1 MSSHGLVWRDVAIVP
16 VVRANCQCEL
26 RKRMP
31 EALTQNLK
39 LIGRYSILRE
49 LRRDRHTV
57 AYLAMDP
64 VLNRELVLKA
74 VQLQPRRGEESAG
87 HERIE
92 QAFMRQAQ
100 AAGRLHHPHIVTV
113 FDAGRVHNIGFL
125 ALERVDGKLLD
136 EAMHDGFRPGV
147 LQAADIAARVA
158 DAIEHAHSRGV
169 PHGHLAP
176 SRIYLQEPDKV
187 PKVMGFG
194 GWIDSGTT
202 GDFELAGTQS
212 MLPYFQN
219 ELGPEARRKDIRA
232 LGALLFLLLT
242 GARPDLNALRGR
254 KSGESPIIAI
264 RPAAPLALAE
274 IAEIALELHGARPF
288 GTAAQ
293 FRNALTTFLWGNR
306 GNQPS
311 SALTI
316 TGMPARV
323 EIVPTA
329 QIRVA
334 TVGVESTRR
343 VSRQAPS
350 RASSPITAAAA
361 ACAIA
366 LIAAFGAAWHG
377 ASGPPSAKS
386 EAQELLMQP
395 VVSDS
400 ATPVA
405 TRGQDSA
412 AADVRTE
419 PAPQSSNT
427 RANASRATKA
437 AVPGGEKG
445 LVVFAV
451 APWGEVFVNGARE
464 GTTPPLAQLQLPAGR
479 HTIELRNGQR
489 QPYVAQID
497 VAPGRPLRI
506 SHLFQ

>member
-1 MSSHGLVWRDVAIVP
+1 MA
-16 VVRANCQCEL
+16 
-26 RKRMP
+26 

-57 AYLAMDP
+57 AYLALDP

-74 VQLQPRRGEESAG
+74 VQLQPRRDEEAAG

-113 FDAGRVHNIGFL
+113 FDAGRVHNIGYL

-136 EAMHDGFRPGV
+136 EAMHDGFQPGV

-158 DAIEHAHSRGV
+158 DAVEHAHARGV

-176 SRIYLQEPDKV
+176 SRIYLQGVDKL

-194 GWIDSGTT
+194 GWIDSGAT
-202 GDFELAGTQS
+202 GDFELTGTQS
-212 MLPYFQN
+212 MLPYFGN

-242 GARPDLNALRGR
+242 GTRPDLNALRAR
-254 KSGESPIIAI
+254 KSGESPIIEI

-274 IAEIALELHGARPF
+274 IAENALELHGARPF

-306 GNQPS
+306 GAQPS

-323 EIVPTA
+323 EIMPPKS
-329 QIRVA
+329 RVA
-334 TVGVESTRR
+334 TVGMQSTMRGKR
-343 VSRQAPS
+343 PPPS
-350 RASSPITAAAA
+350 RWGHHVALGSV

-366 LIAAFGAAWHG
+366 LIAAFGSAWRGTGESAASPSPTP
-377 ASGPPSAKS
+377 AAQPSA
-386 EAQELLMQP
+386 LP
-395 VVSDS
+395 IDS
-400 ATPVA
+400 PATVA
-405 TRGQDSA
+405 
-412 AADVRTE
+412 E
-419 PAPQSSNT
+419 PAPDPSVRVESAPAP
-427 RANASRATKA
+427 RASTPRTPKTSA
-437 AVPGGEKG
+437 AQPEQG
-445 LVVFAV
+445 LVTFAV
-451 APWGEVFVNGARE
+451 APWGEVFVNGTRR
-464 GTTPPLAQLQLPAGR
+464 GTTPPLAQLKLPAGR

-489 QPYVAQID
+489 QPYVAQVD
-497 VAPGRPLRI
+497 VAPERPLRI

>member
-1 MSSHGLVWRDVAIVP
+1 
-16 VVRANCQCEL
+16 
-26 RKRMP
+26 MP

-74 VQLQPRRGEESAG
+74 VQLQARRGEESAG

-92 QAFMRQAQ
+92 QAFTRQAQ

-136 EAMHDGFRPGV
+136 EALHDGFHPGV

-158 DAIEHAHSRGV
+158 DAVEHAHARGV

-194 GWIDSGTT
+194 GWIDSGAT
-202 GDFELAGTQS
+202 GDFELAGTQA

-242 GARPDLNALRGR
+242 GTRPDLHALRAR
-254 KSGESPIIAI
+254 KGGESPIIEI

-274 IAEIALELHGARPF
+274 IAENALELHGARPF

-306 GNQPS
+306 GNQPPN
-311 SALTI
+311 ALTI
-316 TGMPARV
+316 TGMPAQIA
-323 EIVPTA
+323 IVPTA
-329 QIRVA
+329 QMRVA
-334 TVGVESTRR
+334 TVGVQTTMRINRR
-343 VSRQAPS
+343 PPR
-350 RASSPITAAAA
+350 SSNHVALGAA

-366 LIAAFGAAWHG
+366 LIAAFGAAWR
-377 ASGPPSAKS
+377 
-386 EAQELLMQP
+386 
-395 VVSDS
+395 DS
-400 ATPVA
+400 ARQSARDVVA
-405 TRGQDSA
+405 ASSA
-412 AADVRTE
+412 SR
-419 PAPQSSNT
+419 APQSEPSGEGAPVAASENSAPASGL
-427 RANASRATKA
+427 RAEPAAQSVPRGNMLRPAKASA
-437 AVPGGEKG
+437 PGNEKG
-445 LVVFAV
+445 IVVFAV
-451 APWGEVFVNGARE
+451 APWAEVFVNGART
-464 GTTPPLAQLQLPAGR
+464 GTTPPLAQLQLPSGR

-489 QPYVAQID
+489 QPYVTEVD
-497 VAPGRPLRI
+497 VEPGRPLRI

>member
-1 MSSHGLVWRDVAIVP
+1 
-16 VVRANCQCEL
+16 
-26 RKRMP
+26 MP

-74 VQLQPRRGEESAG
+74 VQVQPRRGEESAG

-113 FDAGRVHNIGFL
+113 FDAGRVHNVGYL

-136 EAMHDGFRPGV
+136 EAIHDGFRPGV

-158 DAIEHAHSRGV
+158 DAVEHAHSRGV

-202 GDFELAGTQS
+202 GDFELAGTQA

-242 GARPDLNALRGR
+242 GTRPDLNALRAR
-254 KSGESPIIAI
+254 KSGESPIIEI

-274 IAEIALELHGARPF
+274 IAENALELHGARPF

-306 GNQPS
+306 GGKSS

-323 EIVPTA
+323 EIVPTV
-329 QIRVA
+329 QIRFP
-334 TVGVESTRR
+334 TDGVQPTPRINR
-343 VSRQAPS
+343 PPPS
-350 RASSPITAAAA
+350 RSSNHIALAAA

-366 LIAAFGAAWHG
+366 LIAAFGAVWRG
-377 ASGPPSAKS
+377 AGAPPASLSPASASQIPPSQAASPDTAALTAASAPDPSAS
-386 EAQELLMQP
+386 ESVQRPETNSQRPNL
-395 VVSDS
+395 
-400 ATPVA
+400 
-405 TRGQDSA
+405 RG
-412 AADVRTE
+412 
-419 PAPQSSNT
+419 NT
-427 RANASRATKA
+427 SRATKA
-437 AVPGGEKG
+437 TPSATEKG

-451 APWGEVFVNGARE
+451 APWGEVFVNGQSE
-464 GTTPPLAQLQLPAGR
+464 GTTPPLAQLRLPAGR
-479 HTIELRNGQR
+479 YTIELRNGQR
-489 QPYVAQID
+489 QPYVAQVD

>member
-1 MSSHGLVWRDVAIVP
+1 
-16 VVRANCQCEL
+16 
-26 RKRMP
+26 MP
-31 EALTQNLK
+31 QALTQNLK

-158 DAIEHAHSRGV
+158 DAVEHAHSRGV

-176 SRIYLQEPDKV
+176 SRIYLQEPEKV

-194 GWIDSGTT
+194 GWIDSGAT

-242 GARPDLNALRGR
+242 HTRPDLNALRAR
-254 KSGESPIIAI
+254 KGGESPIIEI

-274 IAEIALELHGARPF
+274 IAESALELHGARPF

-311 SALTI
+311 SAATI

-329 QIRVA
+329 QRRVA
-334 TVGVESTRR
+334 TSVQSSVRG
-343 VSRQAPS
+343 AKPPA
-350 RASSPITAAAA
+350 RAGNHMALAAAA
-361 ACAIA
+361 GAIA
-366 LIAAFGAAWHG
+366 LIAAFGTAWRDTG
-377 ASGPPSAKS
+377 RPTAIAPIANALTSNPDSQAQSEGPVSANGSPSLPENARTES
-386 EAQELLMQP
+386 QL
-395 VVSDS
+395 
-400 ATPVA
+400 ATP
-405 TRGQDSA
+405 RG
-412 AADVRTE
+412 
-419 PAPQSSNT
+419 
-427 RANASRATKA
+427 
-437 AVPGGEKG
+437 
-445 LVVFAV
+445 
-451 APWGEVFVNGARE
+451 
-464 GTTPPLAQLQLPAGR
+464 
-479 HTIELRNGQR
+479 
-489 QPYVAQID
+489 
-497 VAPGRPLRI
+497 
-506 SHLFQ
+506 

>member
-1 MSSHGLVWRDVAIVP
+1 M
-16 VVRANCQCEL
+16 
-26 RKRMP
+26 MP

-125 ALERVDGKLLD
+125 ALERVAGKLLD

-158 DAIEHAHSRGV
+158 DAVEHAHSRGV

-176 SRIYLQEPDKV
+176 SRIYLQEPEKA

-194 GWIDSGTT
+194 GWIDSGAT

-242 GARPDLNALRGR
+242 GTRPDLNALRAR
-254 KSGESPIIAI
+254 KGGESPIIGI

-274 IAEIALELHGARPF
+274 IAENALELHGARPF

-311 SALTI
+311 SAVTI

-329 QIRVA
+329 QRRVA
-334 TVGVESTRR
+334 TVGIQPAMRITKPPP
-343 VSRQAPS
+343 A
-350 RASSPITAAAA
+350 RAGSHMALAAA

-366 LIAAFGAAWHG
+366 LIAAFGAAWRDTGRHP
-377 ASGPPSAKS
+377 AGPPMANVLTPNPDSQGQSSKGPAANENSTSS
-386 EAQELLMQP
+386 ETL
-395 VVSDS
+395 
-400 ATPVA
+400 
-405 TRGQDSA
+405 
-412 AADVRTE
+412 RTE
-419 PAPQSSNT
+419 SSQPALPRGSMLRRAKTAPAP
-427 RANASRATKA
+427 
-437 AVPGGEKG
+437 EKG

-451 APWGEVFVNGARE
+451 APWGEVFVNGARK
-464 GTTPPLAQLQLPAGR
+464 GTTPPLAQLQLPTGR

-497 VAPGRPLRI
+497 VEPGRPLRI

>member
-1 MSSHGLVWRDVAIVP
+1 MA
-16 VVRANCQCEL
+16 
-26 RKRMP
+26 

-57 AYLAMDP
+57 AYLALDP

-74 VQLQPRRGEESAG
+74 VQLQPRRGEEASG
-87 HERIE
+87 LERIE

-113 FDAGRVHNIGFL
+113 FDAGRVHNVGYL

-136 EAMHDGFRPGV
+136 EAMQEGFRPGV

-158 DAIEHAHSRGV
+158 DAVEHAHSRGV
-169 PHGHLAP
+169 PHGHLSP
-176 SRIYLQEPDKV
+176 SRIYLQGTEKL

-202 GDFELAGTQS
+202 GDFELAGTQA

-219 ELGPEARRKDIRA
+219 ELGLEARRKDIRA

-242 GARPDLNALRGR
+242 GTRPDLHALRAR
-254 KSGESPIIAI
+254 KSGESPIIEM

-274 IAEIALELHGARPF
+274 IAENALELHGARAF

-306 GNQPS
+306 GAQPS

-323 EIVPTA
+323 EIMPPKS
-329 QIRVA
+329 IRVA
-334 TVGVESTRR
+334 TVGMQSTMRADR
-343 VSRQAPS
+343 PPPS
-350 RASSPITAAAA
+350 RWLNHAALGSA

-366 LIAAFGAAWHG
+366 LIAAFGAASRG
-377 ASGPPSAKS
+377 GPAAPPSSAAI
-386 EAQELLMQP
+386 AQQITTQP
-395 VVSDS
+395 
-400 ATPVA
+400 AALTA
-405 TRGQDSA
+405 DSA
-412 AADVRTE
+412 APLAQNSAASAGASQE
-419 PAPQSSNT
+419 AASQAPAPRT
-427 RANASRATKA
+427 TASRTAKVA
-437 AVPGGEKG
+437 AAQPQSG
-445 LVVFAV
+445 VVMFAV
-451 APWGEVFVNGARE
+451 APWGEVFVDGARQ
-464 GTTPPLAQLQLPAGR
+464 GTTPPLTQLTLPAGR

-497 VAPGRPLRI
+497 VAPERPLRI

>member
-1 MSSHGLVWRDVAIVP
+1 
-16 VVRANCQCEL
+16 
-26 RKRMP
+26 MP

-113 FDAGRVHNIGFL
+113 FDAGRVHNIGYL

-136 EAMHDGFRPGV
+136 EAIHDGFRPGV

-158 DAIEHAHSRGV
+158 DAVEHAHSRGV

-176 SRIYLQEPDKV
+176 SRIYLQEPDKL

-194 GWIDSGTT
+194 GWIDSGAT
-202 GDFELAGTQS
+202 GDFELTGTQA

-219 ELGPEARRKDIRA
+219 ELAPEARRKDIRA

-242 GARPDLNALRGR
+242 GARPDLNALRAR
-254 KSGESPIIAI
+254 KGGESPIIEI

-274 IAEIALELHGARPF
+274 IAENALELHGARAF

-329 QIRVA
+329 QLRVA
-334 TVGVESTRR
+334 TVGMQSTMRINR
-343 VSRQAPS
+343 APP
-350 RASSPITAAAA
+350 RSSNHVALAAA

-366 LIAAFGAAWHG
+366 LIAAFGAAWRDTGRHP
-377 ASGPPSAKS
+377 AAPVANAPAPSAPSQAESTPPATLPVPAS
-386 EAQELLMQP
+386 ENASAT
-395 VVSDS
+395 SDS
-400 ATPVA
+400 TPQTESSSQPA
-405 TRGQDSA
+405 SPRGNML
-412 AADVRTE
+412 R
-419 PAPQSSNT
+419 PAKT
-427 RANASRATKA
+427 T
-437 AVPGGEKG
+437 PGAIEKG
-445 LVVFAV
+445 VVVFAV
-451 APWGEVFVNGARE
+451 APWGEVFVNGARK
-464 GTTPPLAQLQLPAGR
+464 GTTPPLAQLQLPPGR

-489 QPYVAQID
+489 QPYVTEVD
-497 VAPGRPLRI
+497 VEPGRPLRI

>member
-1 MSSHGLVWRDVAIVP
+1 
-16 VVRANCQCEL
+16 
-26 RKRMP
+26 MP

-39 LIGRYSILRE
+39 LIGRYSITRE

-100 AAGRLHHPHIVTV
+100 AAGRLHHPNIVTV
-113 FDAGRVHNIGFL
+113 FDAGRVHNIGYL

-158 DAIEHAHSRGV
+158 DAVEHAHSRGV

-202 GDFELAGTQS
+202 GDFELTGTHS

-219 ELGPEARRKDIRA
+219 ELGAEARRKDIRA

-242 GARPDLNALRGR
+242 GTRPDLNALRAR
-254 KSGESPIIAI
+254 KGGESPIIEI

-274 IAEIALELHGARPF
+274 IAENALELHGARPF

-306 GNQPS
+306 GNQLP

-329 QIRVA
+329 QLRIA
-334 TVGVESTRR
+334 TVGIHSTMRINR
-343 VSRQAPS
+343 PAPA
-350 RASSPITAAAA
+350 RAGSHMALAAG

-366 LIAAFGAAWHG
+366 LIAAFGAVWRDSGRTAAAPAAATPP
-377 ASGPPSAKS
+377 ASAPASESASVSNTPSGSSSPSAEPVQPPEVS
-386 EAQELLMQP
+386 AQAPNPRGNMLRP
-395 VVSDS
+395 
-400 ATPVA
+400 AKAVA
-405 TRGQDSA
+405 S
-412 AADVRTE
+412 
-419 PAPQSSNT
+419 
-427 RANASRATKA
+427 
-437 AVPGGEKG
+437 EKG
-445 LVVFAV
+445 VVVFAV
-451 APWGEVFVNGARE
+451 TPWGEVFVNGARK
-464 GTTPPLAQLQLPAGR
+464 GTTPPLAKLQLPTGR

-489 QPYVAQID
+489 QPYITQID
-497 VAPGRPLRI
+497 VEAGVPLRI

>member
-1 MSSHGLVWRDVAIVP
+1 MA
-16 VVRANCQCEL
+16 
-26 RKRMP
+26 

-74 VQLQPRRGEESAG
+74 VQLHPRRGEESAG

-100 AAGRLHHPHIVTV
+100 AAGRLHHPNIVTV
-113 FDAGRVHNIGFL
+113 FDAGRVHNVGYL

-136 EAMHDGFRPGV
+136 DAIHDGFRPGM
-147 LQAADIAARVA
+147 LQAADIVARVA
-158 DAIEHAHSRGV
+158 DAVEHAHSRGV

-194 GWIDSGTT
+194 GWIDSGAT
-202 GDFELAGTQS
+202 GDFELAGTQA

-219 ELGPEARRKDIRA
+219 ELGAEARRKDIRA

-242 GARPDLNALRGR
+242 GVRPDMNALRSR
-254 KSGESPIIAI
+254 KGGESPIIEM

-274 IAEIALELHGARPF
+274 IAENALELHGARAF

-293 FRNALTTFLWGNR
+293 LRNALTTFLWGNR
-306 GNQPS
+306 GNQPP

-323 EIVPTA
+323 EIVPAA
-329 QIRVA
+329 QRRA
-334 TVGVESTRR
+334 PTVGMQPTMRI
-343 VSRQAPS
+343 S
-350 RASSPITAAAA
+350 RASPRSSNHVALAA

-366 LIAAFGAAWHG
+366 LIAAFGAAWRDTDRPSRPS
-377 ASGPPSAKS
+377 AAMSPPSVTTAPTQHES
-386 EAQELLMQP
+386 QAQG
-395 VVSDS
+395 DS
-400 ATPVA
+400 
-405 TRGQDSA
+405 SA
-412 AADVRTE
+412 PGSDVRTE
-419 PAPQSSNT
+419 PLP
-427 RANASRATKA
+427 ASTSPRGNMLRPAKSATPESA
-437 AVPGGEKG
+437 KG
-445 LVVFAV
+445 VVIFAV
-451 APWGEVFVNGARE
+451 TPWADVFVNGART
-464 GTTPPLAQLQLPAGR
+464 GTTPPLAQLQLPIGK

-489 QPYVAQID
+489 QPFVAEVD
-497 VAPGRPLRI
+497 VEPGRPLRI
-506 SHLFQ
+506 SHLFK

>member
-1 MSSHGLVWRDVAIVP
+1 
-16 VVRANCQCEL
+16 
-26 RKRMP
+26 MP
-31 EALTQNLK
+31 EALTHNLK

-57 AYLAMDP
+57 AYLALDP

-87 HERIE
+87 HERID

-113 FDAGRVHNIGFL
+113 FDAGRVHNIGYL

-136 EAMHDGFRPGV
+136 DAMQEGFRPGA

-158 DAIEHAHSRGV
+158 DAVEHAHSRGV

-194 GWIDSGTT
+194 GWIDSGAT
-202 GDFELAGTQS
+202 GDFELAGTEA

-219 ELGPEARRKDIRA
+219 ELAPAARRKDIRA

-242 GARPDLNALRGR
+242 GTRPDLNALRAR
-254 KSGESPIIAI
+254 KGGESPIIEI

-274 IAEIALELHGARPF
+274 IAENALELNGARAF
-288 GTAAQ
+288 STAAQ

-306 GNQPS
+306 GDQPAR
-311 SALTI
+311 ALTI

-323 EIVPTA
+323 EITPPRS
-329 QIRVA
+329 IRVA
-334 TVGVESTRR
+334 TVGMQSAMSE
-343 VSRQAPS
+343 RQAKPS
-350 RASSPITAAAA
+350 GWRTQAALIAA

-366 LIAAFGAAWHG
+366 LIAAFGAAVRGPGVAATAPATPSNAAQTSIAPSHDVAAG
-377 ASGPPSAKS
+377 ASTLLDSSAPT
-386 EAQELLMQP
+386 A
-395 VVSDS
+395 VNS
-400 ATPVA
+400 ATTPRSNM
-405 TRGQDSA
+405 TRTSKASA
-412 AADVRTE
+412 AMV
-419 PAPQSSNT
+419 
-427 RANASRATKA
+427 
-437 AVPGGEKG
+437 EKG

-451 APWGEVFVNGARE
+451 APWGEVYVNGARR
-464 GTTPPLAQLQLPAGR
+464 GTTPPLAQLTLPAGR

-489 QPYVAQID
+489 QPYVAQVD
-497 VAPGRPLRI
+497 VAPERPLRI

>member
-1 MSSHGLVWRDVAIVP
+1 
-16 VVRANCQCEL
+16 
-26 RKRMP
+26 MP

-57 AYLAMDP
+57 AYLALDP

-74 VQLQPRRGEESAG
+74 VQLQPRRDEEAAG

-113 FDAGRVHNIGFL
+113 FDAGRVHNIGYL

-158 DAIEHAHSRGV
+158 DAVEHAHSRGV

-176 SRIYLQEPDKV
+176 SRIYLQGADRL

-194 GWIDSGTT
+194 GWIDSGAT
-202 GDFELAGTQS
+202 GDFELTGTQV

-242 GARPDLNALRGR
+242 GTRPDLNALRAR
-254 KSGESPIIAI
+254 KGGDSPIIEI
-264 RPAAPLALAE
+264 RPSAPLALAE
-274 IAEIALELHGARPF
+274 IAENALELHGARPF

-293 FRNALTTFLWGNR
+293 FRNALTTLLWGNR
-306 GNQPS
+306 GAQTS

-323 EIVPTA
+323 EIAPPKSL
-329 QIRVA
+329 RVA
-334 TVGVESTRR
+334 TVGMQSTMQIKR
-343 VSRQAPS
+343 PK
-350 RASSPITAAAA
+350 ASKWGSHAALGGA
-361 ACAIA
+361 ACAMA
-366 LIAAFGAAWHG
+366 LIAAFSAASRGPGGAAPSG
-377 ASGPPSAKS
+377 SMPTRTSVVQPAEAAESVASAS
-386 EAQELLMQP
+386 
-395 VVSDS
+395 
-400 ATPVA
+400 T
-405 TRGQDSA
+405 TQDSPSPA
-412 AADVRTE
+412 ATSERAQPTSQPTTPRASTPRTSKT
-419 PAPQSSNT
+419 PAAE
-427 RANASRATKA
+427 RD
-437 AVPGGEKG
+437 KG
-445 LVVFAV
+445 LVIFAV
-451 APWGEVFVNGARE
+451 APWGEVYVDGARQ
-464 GTTPPLAQLQLPAGR
+464 GTTPPLAQLRLPAGR

-489 QPYVAQID
+489 QPYVAQVD
-497 VAPGRPLRI
+497 VVPERPLRI
-506 SHLFQ
+506 SHLFK

>member
-1 MSSHGLVWRDVAIVP
+1 
-16 VVRANCQCEL
+16 
-26 RKRMP
+26 MP

-57 AYLAMDP
+57 AYAALDP

-100 AAGRLHHPHIVTV
+100 AAGRLHHPNIVTV
-113 FDAGRVHNIGFL
+113 FDAGRVHNVGYL

-136 EAMHDGFRPGV
+136 EALQDGFTPGV

-158 DAIEHAHSRGV
+158 DAVEHAHSRGV

-212 MLPYFQN
+212 MLPYFRN
-219 ELGPEARRKDIRA
+219 ELGAEARRKDIRA

-242 GARPDLNALRGR
+242 GTRPDLNALRAR
-254 KSGESPIIAI
+254 KSGESPIIEI

-274 IAEIALELHGARPF
+274 IAENALELHGARPF

-293 FRNALTTFLWGNR
+293 LRNALTTFLWGNR
-306 GNQPS
+306 GNHPP

-323 EIVPTA
+323 EIVPTV
-329 QIRVA
+329 QRSVA
-334 TVGVESTRR
+334 TVGMLSTMRITKP
-343 VSRQAPS
+343 APARS
-350 RASSPITAAAA
+350 GSHVALAAAA
-361 ACAIA
+361 AAVA
-366 LIAAFGAAWHG
+366 LIAAFGAAWRDAG
-377 ASGPPSAKS
+377 RGPVTATAANATASGA
-386 EAQELLMQP
+386 A
-395 VVSDS
+395 
-400 ATPVA
+400 
-405 TRGQDSA
+405 GQSQAVSA
-412 AADVRTE
+412 ASALLGSAANPGSPSDPTQRIE
-419 PAPQSSNT
+419 PSSQSTSSRGNMLRPAKAT
-427 RANASRATKA
+427 SAS
-437 AVPGGEKG
+437 EKG
-445 LVVFAV
+445 VVVFAV

-479 HTIELRNGQR
+479 HTIEVRNGQR
-489 QPYVAQID
+489 QPYVTQ
-497 VAPGRPLRI
+497 VEVSPGRPLRI
-506 SHLFQ
+506 SHLFE

>member
-1 MSSHGLVWRDVAIVP
+1 
-16 VVRANCQCEL
+16 
-26 RKRMP
+26 MP

-113 FDAGRVHNIGFL
+113 FDAGRVHNIGYL

-136 EAMHDGFRPGV
+136 EALHDGFHPGV
-147 LQAADIAARVA
+147 LQAADITARVA
-158 DAIEHAHSRGV
+158 DAVEHAHSRGV

-176 SRIYLQEPDKV
+176 SRIYLQDPDKV

-194 GWIDSGTT
+194 GWIDSGAT
-202 GDFELAGTQS
+202 GDFELSGTQA

-219 ELGPEARRKDIRA
+219 ELGAEARRKDIRA

-242 GARPDLNALRGR
+242 GTRPDLNALRAR
-254 KSGESPIIAI
+254 KGGESPIIEL

-274 IAEIALELHGARPF
+274 IAENALELHGARPF

-306 GNQPS
+306 GNQLS
-311 SALTI
+311 NALTI
-316 TGMPARV
+316 TGMPAQV
-323 EIVPTA
+323 AIVPTV
-329 QIRVA
+329 QMYVP
-334 TVGVESTRR
+334 TVGTQSTVRMNR
-343 VSRQAPS
+343 PPAR
-350 RASSPITAAAA
+350 SSNHVALGAA

-366 LIAAFGAAWHG
+366 LIAAFGAVWRDSGRQPARELAG
-377 ASGPPSAKS
+377 ASRTSPAS
-386 EAQELLMQP
+386 QP
-395 VVSDS
+395 E
-400 ATPVA
+400 
-405 TRGQDSA
+405 SA
-412 AADVRTE
+412 AEGAPMAASENASPASTLRTE
-419 PAPQSSNT
+419 PSPQS
-427 RANASRATKA
+427 ASPRGNMLRPSKA
-437 AVPGGEKG
+437 AVPTNTKG
-445 LVVFAV
+445 VVVFAV
-451 APWGEVFVNGARE
+451 APWAEVFVNGART
-464 GTTPPLAQLQLPAGR
+464 GTTPPLAQLQLPTGR

-489 QPYVAQID
+489 QPYITEVD
-497 VAPGRPLRI
+497 VEPGRPLRI

>member
-1 MSSHGLVWRDVAIVP
+1 
-16 VVRANCQCEL
+16 
-26 RKRMP
+26 MP

-74 VQLQPRRGEESAG
+74 VQLQARRGEESAG

-136 EAMHDGFRPGV
+136 EALHEGFRPGV

-158 DAIEHAHSRGV
+158 DAVEHAHARGV

-194 GWIDSGTT
+194 GWIDSGAT
-202 GDFELAGTQS
+202 GDFELAGTQA

-242 GARPDLNALRGR
+242 GTRPDLHALRAR
-254 KSGESPIIAI
+254 KSGESPIIEI

-274 IAEIALELHGARPF
+274 IAENALELHGARPF

-306 GNQPS
+306 GNQPP

-316 TGMPARV
+316 TGMPAQIA
-323 EIVPTA
+323 IVPTA
-329 QIRVA
+329 QTRVA
-334 TVGVESTRR
+334 TVGIQTTMPIDRR
-343 VSRQAPS
+343 APRS
-350 RASSPITAAAA
+350 NHHVALGAA

-366 LIAAFGAAWHG
+366 LIAAFGAWRDG
-377 ASGPPSAKS
+377 ARQPVREAATALSPSPDAQSSSEGAPMAASESAAPPS
-386 EAQELLMQP
+386 
-395 VVSDS
+395 
-400 ATPVA
+400 
-405 TRGQDSA
+405 G
-412 AADVRTE
+412 
-419 PAPQSSNT
+419 
-427 RANASRATKA
+427 SRADPTAPSVSPRGNMFRPAKA
-437 AVPGGEKG
+437 SAPGTEKG

-451 APWGEVFVNGARE
+451 APWAEVFVNGART
-464 GTTPPLAQLQLPAGR
+464 GTTPPLAQLQLPTGR

-489 QPYVAQID
+489 QPYVTE
-497 VAPGRPLRI
+497 VEVEPGRPLRI

>member
-1 MSSHGLVWRDVAIVP
+1 MA
-16 VVRANCQCEL
+16 
-26 RKRMP
+26 

-57 AYLAMDP
+57 AYLALDP

-74 VQLQPRRGEESAG
+74 VQLQPRRDEEAAG

-113 FDAGRVHNIGFL
+113 FDAGRIHNIGYL

-136 EAMHDGFRPGV
+136 EALHDGFHPGV

-158 DAIEHAHSRGV
+158 DAVEHAHARGV

-176 SRIYLQEPDKV
+176 SRIYLQGADKL

-194 GWIDSGTT
+194 GWIDSGAT
-202 GDFELAGTQS
+202 GDFELTGTQS

-219 ELGPEARRKDIRA
+219 ELGSEARRKDIRA

-242 GARPDLNALRGR
+242 GTRPNLNALRAR
-254 KSGESPIIAI
+254 NSGESPIIDA
-264 RPAAPLALAE
+264 RPSTPLALAE
-274 IAEIALELHGARPF
+274 IAENALELHGARPF

-306 GNQPS
+306 GAQPS
-311 SALTI
+311 SAFTI

-323 EIVPTA
+323 EIMPPKS
-329 QIRVA
+329 IRVA
-334 TVGVESTRR
+334 TVGMESMRPTRR
-343 VSRQAPS
+343 RPPS
-350 RASSPITAAAA
+350 RWGNHIALGAA

-366 LIAAFGAAWHG
+366 VIAAFGSALRG
-377 ASGPPSAKS
+377 SGESIASPSA
-386 EAQELLMQP
+386 ETAALAVP
-395 VVSDS
+395 
-400 ATPVA
+400 AAPVA
-405 TRGQDSA
+405 ERPVQIANTDTNAQTA
-412 AADVRTE
+412 ATTH
-419 PAPQSSNT
+419 AP
-427 RANASRATKA
+427 ASRTSAPRQARSPVPA
-437 AVPGGEKG
+437 ANG

-451 APWGEVFVNGARE
+451 SPWGEVFVNGTLQ
-464 GTTPPLAQLQLPAGR
+464 GTTPPLSQLTLPAGR

-489 QPYVAQID
+489 QPYIAHVD
-497 VAPGRPLRI
+497 VVPERPLRI
-506 SHLFQ
+506 NHLFQ

>member
-1 MSSHGLVWRDVAIVP
+1 MA
-16 VVRANCQCEL
+16 
-26 RKRMP
+26 

-74 VQLQPRRGEESAG
+74 VQLHPRRDEESVG

-113 FDAGRVHNIGFL
+113 FDAGRVHNVGYL

-136 EAMHDGFRPGV
+136 EAMRDGFRPGV

-158 DAIEHAHSRGV
+158 DAVEHAHSRGV
-169 PHGHLAP
+169 PHGHLVP

-202 GDFELAGTQS
+202 GDFELAGTQA

-232 LGALLFLLLT
+232 LGALLFVLLT
-242 GARPDLNALRGR
+242 ATRPDLHALRSR
-254 KSGESPIIAI
+254 KGGGSPILEIK
-264 RPAAPLALAE
+264 PAAPLALAE
-274 IAEIALELHGARPF
+274 IAENALELHGTRPF

-306 GNQPS
+306 GGQSS

-329 QIRVA
+329 QIRCPDRRHAIGDADQPAA
-334 TVGVESTRR
+334 TVKFQQPDRTRCRGVRNCADRCTRR
-343 VSRQAPS
+343 VVARSQRARRLAIFGRSGPNTAVSGRRIARYCRTSRGAGTEPVGI
-350 RASSPITAAAA
+350 RVGTASTRNHCAAA
-361 ACAIA
+361 
-366 LIAAFGAAWHG
+366 
-377 ASGPPSAKS
+377 
-386 EAQELLMQP
+386 
-395 VVSDS
+395 
-400 ATPVA
+400 
-405 TRGQDSA
+405 
-412 AADVRTE
+412 
-419 PAPQSSNT
+419 
-427 RANASRATKA
+427 
-437 AVPGGEKG
+437 
-445 LVVFAV
+445 
-451 APWGEVFVNGARE
+451 
-464 GTTPPLAQLQLPAGR
+464 
-479 HTIELRNGQR
+479 
-489 QPYVAQID
+489 
-497 VAPGRPLRI
+497 
-506 SHLFQ
+506 

>member
-1 MSSHGLVWRDVAIVP
+1 
-16 VVRANCQCEL
+16 
-26 RKRMP
+26 MP

-113 FDAGRVHNIGFL
+113 FDASRVHNVGYL

-147 LQAADIAARVA
+147 LQAADITARVA
-158 DAIEHAHSRGV
+158 DAVEHAHSRGV

-202 GDFELAGTQS
+202 GDFELTGTQS

-232 LGALLFLLLT
+232 LGALLYLLLSGT
-242 GARPDLNALRGR
+242 RPDLNALRTR
-254 KSGESPIIAI
+254 KGGESPIIEI
-264 RPAAPLALAE
+264 RPATPLALAE
-274 IAEIALELHGARPF
+274 IAENALELHGARPF

-293 FRNALTTFLWGNR
+293 LRNALTTFLWGNR
-306 GNQPS
+306 GGQPS
-311 SALTI
+311 NALTI

-323 EIVPTA
+323 EIVPTV
-329 QIRVA
+329 QVRVA
-334 TVGVESTRR
+334 TVGMQSTMRINR
-343 VSRQAPS
+343 PPPARGSNHMAL
-350 RASSPITAAAA
+350 TAA

-366 LIAAFGAAWHG
+366 LIAAFGAAWRD
-377 ASGPPSAKS
+377 ASRPPSAASS
-386 EAQELLMQP
+386 E
-395 VVSDS
+395 
-400 ATPVA
+400 
-405 TRGQDSA
+405 GQASPSQSA
-412 AADVRTE
+412 ASPTAAAPASPPIPESPPEPVQRTE
-419 PAPQSSNT
+419 SPPPMTSRDGTSRPVKN
-427 RANASRATKA
+427 RVASPER
-437 AVPGGEKG
+437 G
-445 LVVFAV
+445 LIVFAV
-451 APWGEVFVNGARE
+451 APWGEVFVNGTRE

-479 HTIELRNGQR
+479 HTIELRNGR
-489 QPYVAQID
+489 SEPYVAQVE
-497 VAPGRPLRI
+497 VAPGRPQRI

>member
-1 MSSHGLVWRDVAIVP
+1 MA
-16 VVRANCQCEL
+16 
-26 RKRMP
+26 

-74 VQLQPRRGEESAG
+74 VQLHPRRDEESVG

-113 FDAGRVHNIGFL
+113 FDAGRVHNVGYL

-136 EAMHDGFRPGV
+136 EAMRDGFRPGV

-158 DAIEHAHSRGV
+158 DAVEHAHSRGV
-169 PHGHLAP
+169 PHGHLVP

-202 GDFELAGTQS
+202 GDFELAGTQA

-232 LGALLFLLLT
+232 LGALLFVLLT
-242 GARPDLNALRGR
+242 ATRPDLHALRSR
-254 KSGESPIIAI
+254 KGGGSPILEIK
-264 RPAAPLALAE
+264 PAAPLALAE
-274 IAEIALELHGARPF
+274 IAENALELHGTRPF

-306 GNQPS
+306 GGQSS

-329 QIRVA
+329 QIDVP
-334 TVGVESTRR
+334 TVGMQSAMRINR
-343 VSRQAPS
+343 PPPS
-350 RASSPITAAAA
+350 SFSNPIALAAA

-366 LIAAFGAAWHG
+366 LIAALGALWRG
-377 ASGPPSAKS
+377 PSAPAAS
-386 EAQELLMQP
+386 P
-395 VVSDS
+395 S
-400 ATPVA
+400 
-405 TRGQDSA
+405 SA
-412 AADVRTE
+412 AAGQIPPSQAAASSDTAAPAAA
-419 PAPQSSNT
+419 PAPNPSASESVQHRPET
-427 RANASRATKA
+427 TAQRPDLRASTSRAAKTTA
-437 AVPGGEKG
+437 SGSEKG
-445 LVVFAV
+445 LVLFAV
-451 APWGEVFVNGARE
+451 APWGEVFVNGASE

-479 HTIELRNGQR
+479 HTIELRNGQG
-489 QPYVAQID
+489 QPYVTQVD
-497 VAPGRPLRI
+497 VVPGRPLRI

>member
-1 MSSHGLVWRDVAIVP
+1 
-16 VVRANCQCEL
+16 
-26 RKRMP
+26 MP
-31 EALTQNLK
+31 EALSQNLK

-57 AYLAMDP
+57 AYLALDP

-74 VQLQPRRGEESAG
+74 VQLHPRRGEEASG

-113 FDAGRVHNIGFL
+113 FDAGRVHNIGYL

-136 EAMHDGFRPGV
+136 EAMQDGFCPGV

-158 DAIEHAHSRGV
+158 DAVEHAHSRGV

-176 SRIYLQEPDKV
+176 SRIYLQGADKL

-194 GWIDSGTT
+194 GWIDSGAT
-202 GDFELAGTQS
+202 GDFELAGTQA

-219 ELGPEARRKDIRA
+219 ELGAEARRKDIRA

-242 GARPDLNALRGR
+242 GTRPDLNALRAR
-254 KSGESPIIAI
+254 TSGESPIIEI
-264 RPAAPLALAE
+264 RPSAPLALAE
-274 IAEIALELHGARPF
+274 IAENALELHGARAF

-306 GNQPS
+306 GTQPS

-323 EIVPTA
+323 EIMPPA
-329 QIRVA
+329 PIRVA
-334 TVGVESTRR
+334 TVGMESTMRIKR
-343 VSRQAPS
+343 PPPS
-350 RASSPITAAAA
+350 RWGNHVALGGA

-366 LIAAFGAAWHG
+366 LIAAFSSALRGTG
-377 ASGPPSAKS
+377 ASVTSPAPANV
-386 EAQELLMQP
+386 A
-395 VVSDS
+395 V
-400 ATPVA
+400 ATP
-405 TRGQDSA
+405 
-412 AADVRTE
+412 
-419 PAPQSSNT
+419 PAPTTAPAMAESEVQAVQPAT
-427 RANASRATKA
+427 PRASAPRTPK
-437 AVPGGEKG
+437 VPIAPPEKG

-451 APWGEVFVNGARE
+451 APWGEVFVNGKRQ
-464 GTTPPLAQLQLPAGR
+464 GTTPPLAQLTLPAGR

-489 QPYVAQID
+489 QPYITQVN
-497 VAPGRPLRI
+497 VEPERPLRI

>member
-1 MSSHGLVWRDVAIVP
+1 
-16 VVRANCQCEL
+16 
-26 RKRMP
+26 MP

-39 LIGRYSILRE
+39 LIGRYSITRE

-74 VQLQPRRGEESAG
+74 VQLQPRRGEESTG

-113 FDAGRVHNIGFL
+113 FDAGRVHNVGYL

-136 EAMHDGFRPGV
+136 EAMQDGFRPGV

-158 DAIEHAHSRGV
+158 DAVEHAHSRGI

-232 LGALLFLLLT
+232 LGALLFLLIT
-242 GARPDLNALRGR
+242 GTRPDLNALRAR
-254 KSGESPIIAI
+254 KSSDSPIIEI

-274 IAEIALELHGARPF
+274 IAESALELRGARPF

-323 EIVPTA
+323 EIVPAA
-329 QIRVA
+329 QVRA
-334 TVGVESTRR
+334 GTVGMQSTMRI
-343 VSRQAPS
+343 SRPPPARS
-350 RASSPITAAAA
+350 TNHVALAAA

-366 LIAAFGAAWHG
+366 LIAAFGAAWRDTGRQSAAPVVDAPAPNAEG
-377 ASGPPSAKS
+377 APILAAPSENSAPAEGVQRIES
-386 EAQELLMQP
+386 SSQP
-395 VVSDS
+395 VSPRGS
-400 ATPVA
+400 MLRPAKTQAVA
-405 TRGQDSA
+405 T
-412 AADVRTE
+412 
-419 PAPQSSNT
+419 
-427 RANASRATKA
+427 
-437 AVPGGEKG
+437 EKG
-445 LVVFAV
+445 VVVFAV
-451 APWGEVFVNGARE
+451 TPWGEVFVNGARE

-489 QPYVAQID
+489 QPYVTQVD

>member
-1 MSSHGLVWRDVAIVP
+1 MAD
-16 VVRANCQCEL
+16 
-26 RKRMP
+26 
-31 EALTQNLK
+31 ALTQNLK

-57 AYLAMDP
+57 AYLALDP
-64 VLNRELVLKA
+64 VLNRELVIKA
-74 VQLQPRRGEESAG
+74 VQLQPRRDEEAAA

-113 FDAGRVHNIGFL
+113 FDAGRVHNIGYL

-136 EAMHDGFRPGV
+136 EAIHDGFRPGV

-176 SRIYLQEPDKV
+176 SRIYLQEPEKL

-194 GWIDSGTT
+194 GWIDSGVT
-202 GDFELAGTQS
+202 GDFELAGTEA

-219 ELGPEARRKDIRA
+219 ELGSEARRKDIRA

-242 GARPDLNALRGR
+242 GTRPDVNALRAR
-254 KSGESPIIAI
+254 KSGDSPIIEV

-274 IAEIALELHGARPF
+274 IAENALELHGARPF

-306 GNQPS
+306 GSQSP

-323 EIVPTA
+323 EIVPPV
-329 QIRVA
+329 QLRIA
-334 TVGVESTRR
+334 TVNKQSAMRIDNVP
-343 VSRQAPS
+343 PS
-350 RASSPITAAAA
+350 RRSNHWALGGV
-361 ACAIA
+361 ACALA
-366 LIAAFGAAWHG
+366 LIAAFGAAWRG
-377 ASGPPSAKS
+377 SNTPAAAASGSQAAHSTSPPEAASPPMLEALAADQPANATSAPPSRPNYSRPLKA
-386 EAQELLMQP
+386 
-395 VVSDS
+395 S
-400 ATPVA
+400 AL
-405 TRGQDSA
+405 
-412 AADVRTE
+412 
-419 PAPQSSNT
+419 QS
-427 RANASRATKA
+427 
-437 AVPGGEKG
+437 EKG

-464 GTTPPLAQLQLPAGR
+464 GTTPPLAQLMLPVGR

-497 VAPGRPLRI
+497 VVPGRPLRI
-506 SHLFQ
+506 NHLFE

>member
-1 MSSHGLVWRDVAIVP
+1 
-16 VVRANCQCEL
+16 
-26 RKRMP
+26 MP
-31 EALTQNLK
+31 EALTHNLK

-57 AYLAMDP
+57 AYLALDP

-74 VQLQPRRGEESAG
+74 VQLQPRRGEEAAG
-87 HERIE
+87 HERID

-113 FDAGRVHNIGFL
+113 FDAARVHNIGYL

-136 EAMHDGFRPGV
+136 EAMRDGFRPGV

-158 DAIEHAHSRGV
+158 DAVEHAHSRGV

-194 GWIDSGTT
+194 GWIDSGAT
-202 GDFELAGTQS
+202 GDFELAGTEA

-219 ELGPEARRKDIRA
+219 ELAPEARRKDIRA

-242 GARPDLNALRGR
+242 GTRPDLNALRAR
-254 KSGESPIIAI
+254 KGGESPIIEI
-264 RPAAPLALAE
+264 RPTVPLALAE
-274 IAEIALELHGARPF
+274 IAENALELNGARPF

-306 GNQPS
+306 GGQPS

-323 EIVPTA
+323 EIAPPRS
-329 QIRVA
+329 IRVA
-334 TVGVESTRR
+334 TVGMQSAMRTP
-343 VSRQAPS
+343 RQKPS
-350 RASSPITAAAA
+350 GWSNHAVLIGA

-366 LIAAFGAAWHG
+366 LIAALGAALRG
-377 ASGPPSAKS
+377 SNVAATMPSATS
-386 EAQELLMQP
+386 GGAQPPVPSADMVEADAS
-395 VVSDS
+395 VSS
-400 ATPVA
+400 ASTPPNS
-405 TRGQDSA
+405 SA
-412 AADVRTE
+412 AALSSGAATSRSNATRTSK
-419 PAPQSSNT
+419 APT
-427 RANASRATKA
+427 A
-437 AVPGGEKG
+437 AVEKKG

-451 APWGEVFVNGARE
+451 APWGEVYVNGARQ
-464 GTTPPLAQLQLPAGR
+464 GTTPPLAQLTLPAGR

-489 QPYVAQID
+489 QPYVAQVD
-497 VAPGRPLRI
+497 VAPERPLRI

>member
-1 MSSHGLVWRDVAIVP
+1 
-16 VVRANCQCEL
+16 
-26 RKRMP
+26 MP

-74 VQLQPRRGEESAG
+74 VQLQPKRGEESAG

-136 EAMHDGFRPGV
+136 EALHDGFRPGV

-242 GARPDLNALRGR
+242 GTRPDLNAL
-254 KSGESPIIAI
+254 
-264 RPAAPLALAE
+264 
-274 IAEIALELHGARPF
+274 
-288 GTAAQ
+288 
-293 FRNALTTFLWGNR
+293 
-306 GNQPS
+306 
-311 SALTI
+311 
-316 TGMPARV
+316 
-323 EIVPTA
+323 
-329 QIRVA
+329 
-334 TVGVESTRR
+334 
-343 VSRQAPS
+343 
-350 RASSPITAAAA
+350 
-361 ACAIA
+361 
-366 LIAAFGAAWHG
+366 
-377 ASGPPSAKS
+377 
-386 EAQELLMQP
+386 
-395 VVSDS
+395 
-400 ATPVA
+400 
-405 TRGQDSA
+405 
-412 AADVRTE
+412 
-419 PAPQSSNT
+419 
-427 RANASRATKA
+427 
-437 AVPGGEKG
+437 
-445 LVVFAV
+445 
-451 APWGEVFVNGARE
+451 
-464 GTTPPLAQLQLPAGR
+464 
-479 HTIELRNGQR
+479 
-489 QPYVAQID
+489 
-497 VAPGRPLRI
+497 
-506 SHLFQ
+506 